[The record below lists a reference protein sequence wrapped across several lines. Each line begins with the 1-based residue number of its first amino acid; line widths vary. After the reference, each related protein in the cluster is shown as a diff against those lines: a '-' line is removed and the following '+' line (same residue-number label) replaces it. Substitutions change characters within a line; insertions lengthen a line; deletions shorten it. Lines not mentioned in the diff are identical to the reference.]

1 MSFFRQIIRIFSL
14 CCIGDIVS
22 LILPFPFPGSVI
34 ALILLF
40 LLLLFKAIK
49 PEQINIVAD
58 FLLKNMAIVFIPS
71 TVSIIAY
78 LDVLSNILWKFLL
91 ICCVTT
97 VFTFYCT
104 AYSVKLAMYLLN
116 QRKEENMNV

>member
-14 CCIGDIVS
+14 CCIGDLVS
-22 LILPFPFPGSVI
+22 LILPFPIPGSVI

-40 LLLLFKAIK
+40 LLLLFKVIR
-49 PEQINIVAD
+49 PQQINIVAD
-58 FLLKNMAIVFIPS
+58 FLLKNMAFVFVPS

-78 LDVLSNILWKFLL
+78 LDVFSNILWKFLL
-91 ICCVTT
+91 ICCITT

-104 AYSVKLAMYLLN
+104 AYSVKLSMYLLN
-116 QRKEENMNV
+116 KRKGGNTNV